1 MAVVTGSA
9 EAWGERNK
17 DQAGQLLRMFNKAKP
32 LLGVPNIGIPLLSG
46 GDHPRPQGLFASMLF
61 APFVWPEDSETE
73 LKNASEAEGQRQ
85 KFREGQSDGVHAAR
99 SAVFTPGVWQG
110 KGADAANAAYAR
122 MERLLNDS
130 AGASKLAKRLLAQAA
145 ADVERTKRL
154 MAQANNAMHT
164 EIEAYLRSGNGQ
176 SVAQVAVITSKYRA
190 TVHAHMADLHT
201 YSAQYTTQFLGQF
214 PLAPTGGGEG
224 EGKGP
229 KVKPVGSGSGS
240 DTWSDAPQEPG
251 TSPTPDGASA
261 PRWDGPTPKNPNSH
275 VEGPHW
281 TDSPTSPSPPTP
293 GKGLP
298 SPLGSAG
305 SLPMSGLPS
314 APSGGGSGSP
324 LSGLQGLFSGL
335 GFPSAAPMVPT
346 GLGSPSVQAPAPP
359 STAGLDFGR
368 GLAAGMTA
376 AGGAAAP
383 ALGPVPQA
391 PSGPLA
397 VPAASAPTVAVPA
410 AAVSTA
416 APSAVGAPAPAAGM
430 PAGGLTPYG
439 SVLPPAVAATPA
451 PSAIPSMPGLPGE
464 SVSSAAHGPGA
475 GLVPAMGGRAA
486 AAVSRDDSASDVELA
501 KMAVAELA
509 GASCVVD
516 AGLDWAVTVGHNGSG
531 GTTLW
536 VATNDGACYIPPG
549 VFLRNGMSVAAG
561 FDEDFDAR
569 WLGWSNPAE
578 KAVRAARAYGDKVG
592 AVATT
597 WAWPSEFLEDPD
609 EGVRQVAIGVP
620 HAGPDGPASEL
631 RRTRMHRLQTVSPGL
646 YGDLKAL
653 DEAAVRGYC
662 RELVRRVVFG
672 GGPEL
677 SPVAQAVAHALV
689 AGGWPK
695 AEEWSAL
702 SAEYDAERL
711 MMAAQ
716 RPGLN
721 GLEDP
726 AQVVSYHNCFINCRR
741 LEMLLCWKRSD
752 PLMAADVVYAASVA
766 GVRVPIL
773 HYVC

>member
-1 MAVVTGSA
+1 
-9 EAWGERNK
+9 
-17 DQAGQLLRMFNKAKP
+17 
-32 LLGVPNIGIPLLSG
+32 
-46 GDHPRPQGLFASMLF
+46 
-61 APFVWPEDSETE
+61 
-73 LKNASEAEGQRQ
+73 
-85 KFREGQSDGVHAAR
+85 
-99 SAVFTPGVWQG
+99 
-110 KGADAANAAYAR
+110 
-122 MERLLNDS
+122 
-130 AGASKLAKRLLAQAA
+130 
-145 ADVERTKRL
+145 
-154 MAQANNAMHT
+154 
-164 EIEAYLRSGNGQ
+164 
-176 SVAQVAVITSKYRA
+176 
-190 TVHAHMADLHT
+190 
-201 YSAQYTTQFLGQF
+201 
-214 PLAPTGGGEG
+214 
-224 EGKGP
+224 
-229 KVKPVGSGSGS
+229 
-240 DTWSDAPQEPG
+240 
-251 TSPTPDGASA
+251 
-261 PRWDGPTPKNPNSH
+261 
-275 VEGPHW
+275 
-281 TDSPTSPSPPTP
+281 
-293 GKGLP
+293 
-298 SPLGSAG
+298 
-305 SLPMSGLPS
+305 
-314 APSGGGSGSP
+314 
-324 LSGLQGLFSGL
+324 
-335 GFPSAAPMVPT
+335 
-346 GLGSPSVQAPAPP
+346 
-359 STAGLDFGR
+359 
-368 GLAAGMTA
+368 
-376 AGGAAAP
+376 
-383 ALGPVPQA
+383 
-391 PSGPLA
+391 
-397 VPAASAPTVAVPA
+397 
-410 AAVSTA
+410 
-416 APSAVGAPAPAAGM
+416 
-430 PAGGLTPYG
+430 
-439 SVLPPAVAATPA
+439 
-451 PSAIPSMPGLPGE
+451 
-464 SVSSAAHGPGA
+464 
-475 GLVPAMGGRAA
+475 MGGRAA

>member
-9 EAWGERNK
+9 EAWAERNK
-17 DQAGQLLRMFNKAKP
+17 DQAGQLLRMFTKAKP
-32 LLGVPNIGIPLLSG
+32 LSGVPSIETSLLSG
-46 GDHPRPQGLFASMLF
+46 GDHPRPQGLFAPTLF
-61 APFVWPEDSETE
+61 PPFVWPEDSETE
-73 LKNASEAEGQRQ
+73 LHSRAEAEGQRQ
-85 KFREGQSDGVHAAR
+85 RFRENQSDDVHTAR
-99 SAVFTPGVWQG
+99 SGVFTPGVWQG
-110 KGADAANAAYAR
+110 KGADAADAAYAKLER
-122 MERLLNDS
+122 MLNDS
-130 AGASKLAKRLLAQAA
+130 GAASKLAQRLLAQAA

-154 MAQANNAMHT
+154 MAQANNAMHA
-164 EIEAYLRSGNGQ
+164 EIEAYLRSGSGQ
-176 SVAQVAVITSKYRA
+176 SVAQIAVITSKYR
-190 TVHAHMADLHT
+190 TVVQAHRADLHT
-201 YSAQYTTQFLGQF
+201 YSAQYTTQMLGNF
-214 PLAPTGGGEG
+214 PLTPEGGG
-224 EGKGP
+224 
-229 KVKPVGSGSGS
+229 VKPAGNGTHS
-240 DTWSDAPQEPG
+240 DQSSDEPSPPGGAPQPQPQSA
-251 TSPTPDGASA
+251 TA
-261 PRWDGPTPKNPNSH
+261 PRSSGGVPSGPDSRTAP
-275 VEGPHW
+275 PHS
-281 TDSPTSPSPPTP
+281 TDSPGLHGPLVP
-293 GKGLP
+293 GRGLP
-298 SPLGSAG
+298 SPLGSG
-305 SLPMSGLPS
+305 GLPMSGLPS
-314 APSGGGSGSP
+314 VPGGGGGSGSP
-324 LSGLQGLFSGL
+324 LSGLQGLFSGM
-335 GFPSAAPMVPT
+335 GFPPGASMSPA
-346 GLGSPSVQAPAPP
+346 GLGPASLPS

-368 GLAAGMTA
+368 GLAASMTA

-397 VPAASAPTVAVPA
+397 VPAASAPTGAAPT

-416 APSAVGAPAPAAGM
+416 APSAVAAQAPAAGM
-430 PAGGLTPYG
+430 PAGGLAPYG
-439 SVLPPAVAATPA
+439 SVLPPAGPAAPA
-451 PSAIPSMPGLPGE
+451 PSSIPSMPGLPGE
-464 SVSSAAHGPGA
+464 SVSSAAPGPGA

-486 AAVSRDDSASDVELA
+486 AAVSRDDAASDVELA

-516 AGLDWAVTVGHNGSG
+516 AGLDWAVAVGHNGSG

-578 KAVRAARAYGDKVG
+578 KAVRAARTYGDKVG

-646 YGDLKAL
+646 YTDLKAL

-677 SPVAQAVAHALV
+677 SPVAQAVAHALG

-695 AEEWSAL
+695 ADEWSAL

-726 AQVVSYHNCFINCRR
+726 AQVVSYHNCFVNCRR

-752 PLMAADVVYAASVA
+752 PLMAADLVYAASVA

-773 HYVC
+773 DYVC

>member
-1 MAVVTGSA
+1 MAEVTGSA
-9 EAWGERNK
+9 DAWALRNK
-17 DQAGQLLRMFNKAKP
+17 DQAGQLLRIFTRVNP
-32 LLGVPNIGIPLLSG
+32 RPGVSNIGMPLLSG
-46 GDHPRPQGLFASMLF
+46 GDHPKPHGLFAAALF
-61 APFVWPEDSETE
+61 APYSWPEDSETE
-73 LKNASEAEGQRQ
+73 LRSRSEAEGHRQ
-85 KFREGQSDGVHAAR
+85 KFREGQSDDVHASR
-99 SAVFTPGVWQG
+99 SAVFTQGVWRG
-110 KGADAANAAYAR
+110 AGADAADAAYAR
-122 MERLLNDS
+122 LERALNDD
-130 AGASKLAKRLLAQAA
+130 AAASGLAKRLLAQAA
-145 ADVERTKRL
+145 SDVERTKRL
-154 MAQANNAMHT
+154 MAQANDSMHA
-164 EIEAYLRSGNGQ
+164 EIEAYLRSGSGQ
-176 SVAQVAVITSKYRA
+176 SVAQIAVIISKYRA
-190 TVHAHMADLHT
+190 IVQAHMADLRT
-201 YSAQYTTQFLGQF
+201 YAAQYTTQLLGNF
-214 PLAPTGGGEG
+214 PLAPEHGDPNPQQP
-224 EGKGP
+224 GP
-229 KVKPVGSGSGS
+229 APAPSTDGPQTPPGTPTGSGSGGVRPDRS
-240 DTWSDAPQEPG
+240 SGG
-251 TSPTPDGASA
+251 TADGLPRLPTGPVLGHST
-261 PRWDGPTPKNPNSH
+261 DGPGSS
-275 VEGPHW
+275 GPI
-281 TDSPTSPSPPTP
+281 P
-293 GKGLP
+293 GRGLP
-298 SPLGSAG
+298 SPLGSG
-305 SLPMSGLPS
+305 GLPMSGLPS
-314 APSGGGSGSP
+314 VPGGGGGSGSP
-324 LSGLQGLFSGL
+324 LSGLQGLFSGM
-335 GFPSAAPMVPT
+335 GFPPGASMSPA
-346 GLGSPSVQAPAPP
+346 GLGPASLPSSATP

-397 VPAASAPTVAVPA
+397 VPAASAPTGAAPA

-416 APSAVGAPAPAAGM
+416 APSAVAAPAPAAGM
-430 PAGGLTPYG
+430 PAGGLAPYG
-439 SVLPPAVAATPA
+439 SVLPPAGPSAPA
-451 PSAIPSMPGLPGE
+451 PTSIPSMPGLPGE
-464 SVSSAAHGPGA
+464 NVSSAAPGSGA

-486 AAVSRDDSASDVELA
+486 AAVSRDDAASDVELA

-516 AGLDWAVTVGHNGSG
+516 AGLDWAVAVGHNGSG

-561 FDEDFDAR
+561 FDDDFDAR

-597 WAWPSEFLEDPD
+597 WAWRSEFLEDPD

-620 HAGPDGPASEL
+620 HAGPEGPASGL

-646 YGDLKAL
+646 YADLKAL

-677 SPVAQAVAHALV
+677 SPVAQAVAHALG

-695 AEEWSAL
+695 ADEGSAL

-716 RPGLN
+716 RPGLD

-726 AQVVSYHNCFINCRR
+726 AQVVSYHNCFVNCRR

-752 PLMAADVVYAASVA
+752 PLMAADLVYAASVA

-773 HYVC
+773 DYVC